1 MTTSAAGFNRIKG
14 FKKKKK
20 KNLYFY
26 KLRGKKLTEDVT

>member
-14 FKKKKK
+14 FKKN
-20 KNLYFY
+20 KNKLYFY

>member
-14 FKKKKK
+14 FKKTSKK
-20 KNLYFY
+20 LYFY